1 MSRRIKSATI
11 FLVLVAALAAVVWY
25 TRWREPLPTAG
36 FQGPPGA
43 GGPVAMPP
51 GGGKAGGWGGGGKG
65 GGMPVP
71 VRTAV
76 AQSGSIDV
84 TLDVLGSVTARNS
97 VVVHARVDG
106 LLERIRFKEG
116 SEVREH
122 DVLAD
127 LDARPFQAALK
138 QAEGQLAR
146 DEALLE
152 SAKVDLERYNTL
164 LGQDSIAKQ
173 QVDDQAALVHQYEG
187 VVLTDRGSVETARLN
202 LSWTHISAPIS
213 GRVGLRQVDV
223 GNMVHAADTT
233 GVVVLTQ
240 TQPINVTFA
249 VPAERAP
256 QLVKKLRQGDLQSVD
271 AYDRDG
277 KTLLARGHVESADNV
292 VDPTT
297 STVKFKSIY
306 DNRDGALLPN
316 QFVNARVTL
325 DRLNDQVLIPL
336 TAVQHGT
343 PGDYVYLVGPDRK
356 VSVRVVTMGPQNAD
370 RVAIVKGLAVG
381 DQVVIDGTDKLHDGS
396 KIEPARDAPNPAS
409 ARGHGHWDG
418 VVSAGS
424 ARASSEKAGAAP
436 TAAAHEASSGA
447 ASAEPH
453 WHREGANGA
462 GGPPDE
468 AAREA
473 WRKRRAAERAQ
484 GATTP

>member
-1 MSRRIKSATI
+1 
-11 FLVLVAALAAVVWY
+11 
-25 TRWREPLPTAG
+25 
-36 FQGPPGA
+36 
-43 GGPVAMPP
+43 MPP

-202 LSWTHISAPIS
+202 LS
-213 GRVGLRQVDV
+213 
-223 GNMVHAADTT
+223 
-233 GVVVLTQ
+233 
-240 TQPINVTFA
+240 
-249 VPAERAP
+249 
-256 QLVKKLRQGDLQSVD
+256 
-271 AYDRDG
+271 
-277 KTLLARGHVESADNV
+277 
-292 VDPTT
+292 
-297 STVKFKSIY
+297 
-306 DNRDGALLPN
+306 
-316 QFVNARVTL
+316 
-325 DRLNDQVLIPL
+325 
-336 TAVQHGT
+336 
-343 PGDYVYLVGPDRK
+343 
-356 VSVRVVTMGPQNAD
+356 
-370 RVAIVKGLAVG
+370 
-381 DQVVIDGTDKLHDGS
+381 
-396 KIEPARDAPNPAS
+396 
-409 ARGHGHWDG
+409 
-418 VVSAGS
+418 
-424 ARASSEKAGAAP
+424 
-436 TAAAHEASSGA
+436 
-447 ASAEPH
+447 
-453 WHREGANGA
+453 
-462 GGPPDE
+462 
-468 AAREA
+468 
-473 WRKRRAAERAQ
+473 
-484 GATTP
+484 